1 MRIDDVKERD
11 IIKSF
16 DELSKYYEKVTE
28 TKPAGKNGQMGKYTK
43 ALFHK
48 PKREEM
54 FSHPIFGNNY
64 RLFGLEGPFDIDNQ
78 R

>member
-1 MRIDDVKERD
+1 
-11 IIKSF
+11 
-16 DELSKYYEKVTE
+16 
-28 TKPAGKNGQMGKYTK
+28 MGKYTK